1 MTEYEIRDVFSRNV
15 RALREKKDLSQM
27 ALAEKSS
34 LATNFINDIENGK
47 KWFSPAT
54 LAKLCDALDVKP
66 YKLFLEFGIDGAQN
80 NELMSQFC
88 AELSDDIIN
97 TIRDVS
103 ARYGHRGRE

>member
-15 RALREKKDLSQM
+15 RALREKKGLSQM

-54 LAKLCDALDVKP
+54 LAKLCTALNVKP
-66 YKLFLEFGIDGAQN
+66 YKMFLEFGIDGAQH

-88 AELSDDIIN
+88 AELSDELIS
-97 TIRDVS
+97 TIRMVS
-103 ARYGHRGRE
+103 TRYD

>member
-15 RALREKKDLSQM
+15 RALREKKGLSQM

-54 LAKLCDALDVKP
+54 LAKLCAALNVKP
-66 YKLFLEFGIDGAQN
+66 YKMFLEFSPDEAQH

-88 AELSDDIIN
+88 AELSDELIS
-97 TIRDVS
+97 TIRTVS
-103 ARYGHRGRE
+103 TRYD